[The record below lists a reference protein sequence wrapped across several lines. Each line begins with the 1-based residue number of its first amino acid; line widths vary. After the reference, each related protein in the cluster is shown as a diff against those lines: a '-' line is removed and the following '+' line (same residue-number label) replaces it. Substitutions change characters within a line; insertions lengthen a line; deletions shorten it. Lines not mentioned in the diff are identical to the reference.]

1 MKKRSS
7 SVKTNNLKLNK
18 TYSSLKIP
26 SLIQNKEQSELKQ
39 ENDYIHQ
46 KLDKLESTISS
57 LIQHTVT
64 KEEMKEMI
72 KEGLSPIIDILFL
85 GRDKE
90 TTTTEKTQK
99 SNVIVKEKKEEKKEV
114 KTEKKKE
121 TITKNIKRI
130 HEIMQSEELD
140 SSEYGIYSLIEI
152 EDKRIASGGDGNIS
166 ISSYDINKKKWKR
179 DIHEENAHN
188 GSVRSL
194 CSLSNKRLLSGSY
207 DHSIKVWTISEVEL
221 TQIKEIQ
228 EHTNT
233 VYKVIPLSQE
243 RFASCS
249 SDSAVK
255 IWKDDNTYECLSTLE
270 HNGWI
275 SSIIQLKGKDVLVSC
290 GLFSSTGV
298 SFWDL
303 NNYTQQQTIKGYGVY
318 YPSHMIELS
327 DGNIALSTVDEPY
340 PIVIIDSSS
349 YQVTKEIQLE
359 QHITSYS
366 SLCVFNQNSFI
377 YAYKGTFL
385 QISSEDYS
393 IVFQSTGGKFNGY
406 GGIIP
411 IEGGKYFIIENES
424 RISVVKTYDV

>member
-1 MKKRSS
+1 MKKRSC
-7 SVKTNNLKLNK
+7 SVKTNQLKLNK

-26 SLIQNKEQSELKQ
+26 HLIQNKEQHVLKQ
-39 ENDYIHQ
+39 ENDYLHQ
-46 KLDKLESTISS
+46 KLDKLESTISL
-57 LIQHTVT
+57 LIQRTVT

-72 KEGLSPIIDILFL
+72 KEGLSPVIDILFQ
-85 GRDKE
+85 GKDKL
-90 TTTTEKTQK
+90 TFDIEKTQNN
-99 SNVIVKEKKEEKKEV
+99 SVITEEKKEV

-121 TITKNIKRI
+121 TITKKIKRI

-166 ISSYDINKKKWKR
+166 ISSYDVNKKTWKR

-194 CSLSNKRLLSGSY
+194 CSLSGKRLLSGSY
-207 DHSIKVWTISEVEL
+207 DHSIKVWTVSDVEL
-221 TQIKEIQ
+221 KQIKEIQ

-303 NNYTQQQTIKGYGVY
+303 NDYTQQQTIKGYGVY
-318 YPSHMIELS
+318 YPSHMIELADS
-327 DGNIALSTVDEPY
+327 NIALSTVDEPY
-340 PIVIIDSSS
+340 SIVIIDSSS

-366 SLCVFNQNSFI
+366 SLCVFNHNSFI

-393 IVFQSTGGKFNGY
+393 IVFQSKGGQFNGY

>member
-1 MKKRSS
+1 MKKRSC
-7 SVKTNNLKLNK
+7 SVKTNQLKLNK

-26 SLIQNKEQSELKQ
+26 HLIQNKEQHVLKQ
-39 ENDYIHQ
+39 ENDYLHQ
-46 KLDKLESTISS
+46 KLDKLESTISL
-57 LIQHTVT
+57 LIQRTVT

-72 KEGLSPIIDILFL
+72 KEGLSPVIDILFQ
-85 GRDKE
+85 GKDKL
-90 TTTTEKTQK
+90 TFDIEKTQNN
-99 SNVIVKEKKEEKKEV
+99 SVITEEKKEV
-114 KTEKKKE
+114 TTEKKKE
-121 TITKNIKRI
+121 TITKKIKRI

-166 ISSYDINKKKWKR
+166 ISSYDVNKKTWKR

-194 CSLSNKRLLSGSY
+194 CSLSGKRLLSGSY
-207 DHSIKVWTISEVEL
+207 DHSIKVWTVSDVEL
-221 TQIKEIQ
+221 KQIKEIQ

-303 NNYTQQQTIKGYGVY
+303 NDYTQQQTIKGYGVY
-318 YPSHMIELS
+318 YPSHMIELADS
-327 DGNIALSTVDEPY
+327 NIALSTVDEPY
-340 PIVIIDSSS
+340 SIVIIDSSS

-366 SLCVFNQNSFI
+366 SLCVFNHNSFI

-393 IVFQSTGGKFNGY
+393 IVFQSKGGQFNGY

-424 RISVVKTYDV
+424 KISVVKTYDV